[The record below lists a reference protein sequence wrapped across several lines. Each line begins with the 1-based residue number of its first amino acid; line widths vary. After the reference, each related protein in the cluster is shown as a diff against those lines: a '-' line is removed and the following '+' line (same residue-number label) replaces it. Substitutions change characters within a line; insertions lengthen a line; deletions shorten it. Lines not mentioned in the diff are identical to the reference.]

1 MAAALPMHNTTLPTI
16 MPPLQSRFESCA
28 SRPPL
33 TPATFSSPSTRAA
46 NLQERAG
53 GWRLHLLQGFSA

>member
-1 MAAALPMHNTTLPTI
+1 